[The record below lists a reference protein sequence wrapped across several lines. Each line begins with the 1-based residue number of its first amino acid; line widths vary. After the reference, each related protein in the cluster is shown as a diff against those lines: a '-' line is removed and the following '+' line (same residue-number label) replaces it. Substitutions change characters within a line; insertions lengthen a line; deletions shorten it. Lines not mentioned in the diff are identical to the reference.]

1 MNRARPR
8 VPGVLP
14 CILGLAVA
22 LGAFERAS
30 ADSLDPLPD
39 FELGAV
45 LGPESEP
52 KVDRIRVFK
61 SERRMVLLSGDLSV
75 YEYEVA
81 LGGSPAGHKRQQGD
95 ERTPEGEYVI
105 DSRKR
110 DSDFHLALHI
120 SYPNAEDRFRARKR
134 GVDPGGAIM
143 IHGLPNGFG
152 LIGAAHRLVDWTDG
166 CIAVTNEEIEEIWRR
181 VTNGVAIEIR
191 P

>member
-1 MNRARPR
+1 VVA
-8 VPGVLP
+8 

-22 LGAFERAS
+22 FGAFDGAS
-30 ADSLDPLPD
+30 ADALDPLPD
-39 FELGAV
+39 FELGVV
-45 LGPESEP
+45 LGQDSEP
-52 KVDRIRVFK
+52 KIDRIRVFK
-61 SERRMVLLSGDLSV
+61 SERRLVLLSGDLAV

-81 LGGSPAGHKRQQGD
+81 LGGDPTGPKREKGD

-105 DSRKR
+105 DSRKK

-120 SYPNAEDRFRARKR
+120 SYPNAEDRRRARKR

-152 LIGAAHRLVDWTDG
+152 LIGAAHRLADWTDG

-181 VTNGVAIEIR
+181 VANGVAIEIR